1 MSSIHLSG
9 DEETNVDM
17 SESLVNQELGTRS
30 TMGLTEEFNNAQLE
44 VNNT

>member
-17 SESLVNQELGTRS
+17 SESLVDQELGTRS
-30 TMGLTEEFNNAQLE
+30 TTGLTDELNNSQLE
-44 VNNT
+44 VNDM